1 MAGVWCALKRN
12 HGATVKLTKLSVG
25 LEAAAQRHV
34 QFPRNSNSKLLTVGH
49 LAIIASI
56 PLRCEDFREK

>member
-1 MAGVWCALKRN
+1 M
-12 HGATVKLTKLSVG
+12 KLTKLSVG

>member
-1 MAGVWCALKRN
+1 M
-12 HGATVKLTKLSVG
+12 KLTKLSVG
-25 LEAAAQRHV
+25 WEATAYRHV
-34 QFPRNSNSKLLTVGH
+34 QFPRNGNRKLLTVGH